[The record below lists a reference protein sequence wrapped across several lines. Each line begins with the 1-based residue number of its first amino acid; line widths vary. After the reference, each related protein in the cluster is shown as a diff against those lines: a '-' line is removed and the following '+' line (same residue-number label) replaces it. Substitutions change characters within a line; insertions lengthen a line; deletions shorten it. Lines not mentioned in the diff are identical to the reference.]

1 MFEKI
6 LIANRG
12 EIAVRIIRA
21 CRDLGIRTV
30 AVYSEADLGALHVRM
45 ADEALPIGP
54 APSSESYLSID
65 RVLEAARRSGATAVH
80 PGYGFL
86 AENADFARAVEA
98 SGQTFI
104 GPSAE
109 SIALMG
115 SKVASRRALSKHDVR
130 MVPGTVDALAS
141 DEEAIRIAQE
151 IGYPLMLKASAGGG
165 GKGMRRVASEQELP
179 GALQDTRAEARAAFG
194 DDAIYVEKLLDRPR
208 HIEIQILADRFGHAI
223 HLGERECTIQ
233 RRHQKVIEECPSPVV
248 DDDLRRRM
256 AQAAL
261 RVVKAVD
268 YHNAGTVE
276 FLVDQNLDFYFLEM
290 NTRIQV
296 EHSVTEA
303 VTGIDLVQEQI
314 RIAAGEPLNI
324 RQDQVEMRGAAIECR
339 VYAEDPANNFLP
351 SPGRIES
358 LQLPSGPGIRNDSG
372 VYAGWTVP
380 LEYDPLLSKLIVWA
394 PSREAAID
402 RMRRALGEYRI
413 TGIRDNLGFLKEIFE
428 HPDIFAGK
436 FDTGFI
442 ERWLAQHEAGGS
454 TPVGLEDRDL
464 AIIFAALSSARSG
477 PAPPPPA
484 TERPRSQWKRAGR
497 DYQLKRTR
505 NR

>member
-1 MFEKI
+1 
-6 LIANRG
+6 
-12 EIAVRIIRA
+12 
-21 CRDLGIRTV
+21 
-30 AVYSEADLGALHVRM
+30 
-45 ADEALPIGP
+45 
-54 APSSESYLSID
+54 
-65 RVLEAARRSGATAVH
+65 
-80 PGYGFL
+80 
-86 AENADFARAVEA
+86 
-98 SGQTFI
+98 
-104 GPSAE
+104 
-109 SIALMG
+109 
-115 SKVASRRALSKHDVR
+115 
-130 MVPGTVDALAS
+130 
-141 DEEAIRIAQE
+141 
-151 IGYPLMLKASAGGG
+151 
-165 GKGMRRVASEQELP
+165 MRRVASEQELP